1 MTFYLFVPPIR
12 RRSLMRLSENDFL
25 ELLAKEQ
32 NIIHKI
38 CRIYAYDEVTQKDL
52 FQEISI
58 QLWKSYPSFQGKSK
72 FTTWM
77 YRVGLNTAITLYR
90 KNKRVI
96 RGEDYSV
103 LSELKADEEYD
114 NTKDLQ
120 INWLYKKIEYFT
132 EIEKA
137 LILLYLEDKKYTE
150 IGETLGIS
158 EVNARVKIS
167 RLKRKL
173 KAML

>member
-1 MTFYLFVPPIR
+1 
-12 RRSLMRLSENDFL
+12 MRLSENDFL

-38 CRIYAYDEVTQKDL
+38 CRIYAYDELTQKDL

-120 INWLYKKIEYFT
+120 INWLYEKIDSFT

-150 IGETLGIS
+150 IAETLGVS

-173 KAML
+173 KAMLE

>member
-1 MTFYLFVPPIR
+1 
-12 RRSLMRLSENDFL
+12 MRLSENDFL
-25 ELLAKEQ
+25 ELLANEQ

-38 CRIYAYDEVTQKDL
+38 CRIYAHDEATQKDL

-120 INWLYKKIEYFT
+120 ISWLYEKIGSFT

>member
-1 MTFYLFVPPIR
+1 MVNARFTFFRQHWHPAIA
-12 RRSLMRLSENDFL
+12 E
-25 ELLAKEQ
+25 AQ
-32 NIIHKI
+32 NTVQ
-38 CRIYAYDEVTQKDL
+38 R
-52 FQEISI
+52 
-58 QLWKSYPSFQGKSK
+58 P
-72 FTTWM
+72 
-77 YRVGLNTAITLYR
+77 RAITTDPNR
-90 KNKRVI
+90 RV
-96 RGEDYSV
+96 
-103 LSELKADEEYD
+103 D

-158 EVNARVKIS
+158 QVNARVKIS

>member
-1 MTFYLFVPPIR
+1 
-12 RRSLMRLSENDFL
+12 MRLNENDFL
-25 ELLAKEQ
+25 KLLVEEQ

-96 RGEDYSV
+96 RGEDYLV

-120 INWLYKKIEYFT
+120 I
-132 EIEKA
+132 
-137 LILLYLEDKKYTE
+137 
-150 IGETLGIS
+150 S
-158 EVNARVKIS
+158 
-167 RLKRKL
+167 
-173 KAML
+173 

>member
-1 MTFYLFVPPIR
+1 
-12 RRSLMRLSENDFL
+12 MRLSENDFL

-38 CRIYAYDEVTQKDL
+38 CRIYAYDEATQKDL

-58 QLWKSYPSFQGKSK
+58 QLWKSFPSFQGKSK

-96 RGEDYSV
+96 RGEDYLV
-103 LSELKADEEYD
+103 LSELKADEGYD

-120 INWLYKKIEYFT
+120 INWLYEKIDSFT

-150 IGETLGIS
+150 IAETLGIS

-173 KAML
+173 KAMLE